1 MKKDL
6 YTGLGKTLGDNLD
19 WKFEYERQM
28 REEENKKERK
38 IKQMIDNRDMV
49 DKLNDLNHDY
59 QRMRKLAKR
68 RINGRLTK
76 FNKDRAREEKEVQRK
91 LGSEAWIDVRHGWVV
106 KLVWVAVG
114 VIIGL
119 WLH

>member
-1 MKKDL
+1 M
-6 YTGLGKTLGDNLD
+6 
-19 WKFEYERQM
+19 
-28 REEENKKERK
+28 
-38 IKQMIDNRDMV
+38 KQMIDNRNMV

-68 RINGRLTK
+68 RRNGIL
-76 FNKDRAREEKEVQRK
+76 NKLNKQKARQEKEVQRL
-91 LGSEAWIDVRHGWVV
+91 LGNEAWVDVRQGWVV

-114 VIIGL
+114 IIIGL